1 MLGSQ
6 IGEETGQT
14 MAVRVLPG
22 DSATMETSFRST
34 GQLLGVATTG
44 FGTYV
49 ATLQTDGTLS
59 GDGQGIVMG
68 ASGEVATWRTTGV
81 GRRRGDGGASFRGA
95 SYYRSSSPGWEG
107 LNGIAVVFEYEA
119 DADGNSHGSFW
130 EWT

>member
-44 FGTYV
+44 FRHLRSHF
-49 ATLQTDGTLS
+49 AD
-59 GDGQGIVMG
+59 
-68 ASGEVATWRTTGV
+68 
-81 GRRRGDGGASFRGA
+81 RRNPQR
-95 SYYRSSSPGWEG
+95 
-107 LNGIAVVFEYEA
+107 
-119 DADGNSHGSFW
+119 
-130 EWT
+130 